1 MLKPSRTSQST
12 SAFLQKLCEEVFD
25 ERLVRCL
32 PGSSE
37 MNDWILSIH
46 FDKIFFTGSPTIGR
60 QIMHAAA
67 ENLTDVT
74 LVVRLV

>member
-1 MLKPSRTSQST
+1 MIDALTAGNCVVLKPSRTSQST

-25 ERLVRCL
+25 ERLVCCL

-46 FDKIFFTGSPTIGR
+46 FDKIFFT
-60 QIMHAAA
+60 
-67 ENLTDVT
+67 
-74 LVVRLV
+74 